1 MDRQLSTSPRIVA
14 ADTFAPFEV
23 YALLLAAY
31 VTLTYL
37 VSLSAGALHRRL
49 NRGRA
54 LGAN

>member
-1 MDRQLSTSPRIVA
+1 MTGAAKIVA

-23 YALLLAAY
+23 YTLLLVAY

-37 VSLSAGALHRRL
+37 VSLTAGALHRRL
-49 NRGRA
+49 NRERA